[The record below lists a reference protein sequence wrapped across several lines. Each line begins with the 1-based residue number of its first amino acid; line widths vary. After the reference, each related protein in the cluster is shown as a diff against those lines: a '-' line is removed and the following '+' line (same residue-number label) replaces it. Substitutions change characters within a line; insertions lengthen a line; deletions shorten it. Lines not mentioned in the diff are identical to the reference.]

1 MRLKL
6 EKKIIGLVLF
16 AAIFPVAIIVLYIV
30 LNYSDTV
37 DRIDR
42 KFEHLTR
49 QQLATI
55 TRGVHD
61 LCSATNEIVQTQV
74 DNSLRGARKILDRYG
89 GIKIS
94 KETVEWRAIDQETK
108 RPTSVTLPKL
118 RIEGKWLGKN
128 DEPSMPTPY
137 IDEVVGLVGGT
148 ATVFQRM
155 NERGDMLRVATNV
168 IDRQGRRAIGT
179 YIPARGSSGGAD
191 PVVSKVLGGAAF
203 RGQAYVVDSWY
214 LTAYEPLRDSEGK
227 VIGMLYVGVK
237 QANLTELRERI
248 LQTKVGKSGY
258 VFVIGTKGDQKGR
271 YVISKGG
278 ERDGEN
284 IWKVRDSRGTHVV
297 KSLVEVAKQ
306 ATGHATTFFDYEWK
320 NPKDKSPRK
329 KLAAL
334 NFYQPWGWVI
344 GAGIYHDELAPE
356 TSRVSKM
363 IQNLI
368 VWALV
373 IGAAIALLA
382 GILAAL
388 LGART
393 TRPFSSLIRIANS
406 VAEGDLSAASSSVSE
421 LDRSSQIPSFDESDS
436 APKPLDESQQ
446 LLLAIKT
453 MTKRLNSLV
462 GQVQRSGIQVN
473 TSSIQISASVKELEA
488 MVSDQ
493 ASATNEVLAT
503 ATEISAVA
511 RELEQIVGK
520 VTEVTSQTAQFAGTG
535 QEDLEAMES
544 AMRRLADSTRSFSSK
559 LSVIND
565 KTDNVSQVVET
576 ISKVADQTNLLSLN
590 AAIEAEKAGEHGRG
604 FSVVAREIRRLADQT
619 GIATQEIAQMSK
631 EMRSAV
637 RAGVMEMDKFAKD
650 VNGIV
655 DEMQRV
661 GSGQGTI
668 IKQVQELKPELDNI
682 NEGMSS
688 QAEGAEQIHQA
699 MVKLS
704 EGAQRSMEA
713 LEEFTRSTDH
723 LKEANKGLQRE
734 TAHFRVISSDHSSAG
749 TG

>member
-30 LNYSDTV
+30 LNYGDTV

-42 KFEHLTR
+42 KFELLTR

-61 LCSATNEIVQTQV
+61 LCSTTNEIVQTQV

-89 GIKIS
+89 GVKIS
-94 KETVEWRAIDQETK
+94 QETVTWRAINQETK
-108 RPTSVTLPKL
+108 ESTTVALPKL
-118 RIEGKWLGKN
+118 RVEGKWLGKN
-128 DEPSMPTPY
+128 DEPTIPTPY

-155 NERGDMLRVATNV
+155 NEQGDMLRVATNV
-168 IDRQGRRAIGT
+168 IDQQGRRAIGT
-179 YIPARGSSGGAD
+179 YIPARTSRGGN
-191 PVVSKVLGGAAF
+191 PVVSKVLKGAPF

-214 LTAYEPLRDSEGK
+214 LTAYQPLRDPGGK

-258 VFVIGTKGDQKGR
+258 VFVIGTKGDQRGR

-284 IWKVRDSRGTHVV
+284 IWNVRDSRGTEIV
-297 KSLVEVAKQ
+297 KELVETAKQ

-320 NPKDKSPRK
+320 NPKDKRPRR

-344 GAGIYHDELAPE
+344 GAGVYHDELIPE
-356 TSRVSKM
+356 TSRVSRM
-363 IQNLI
+363 IQTLI

-373 IGAAIALLA
+373 VGAAIALLA

-393 TRPFSSLIRIANS
+393 TRPFTSLISIANS
-406 VAEGDLSAASSSVSE
+406 VAEGDLLAASNSVSE
-421 LDRSSQIPSFDESDS
+421 LDRSSQIPSFDESES
-436 APKPLDESQQ
+436 GRMTLDESQQ
-446 LLLAIKT
+446 LLMAIKT

-488 MVSDQ
+488 MVSEQ

-511 RELEQIVGK
+511 KELEQIVGK
-520 VTEVTSQTAQFAGTG
+520 VTEVTSQTARFAGTG

-713 LEEFTRSTDH
+713 LEEFTKSTDH

-734 TAHFRVISSDHSSAG
+734 TAHFKVISSDQPSAG
-749 TG
+749 AG